1 MSARVLIVEDEPI
14 IALDLEAILR
24 DAGFRIAGVV
34 GTVARALQV
43 LQTRSCDVAV
53 LDRNVR
59 GESIEGVASFLDER
73 GIPFVYVSGYGREV
87 LSAEDNRAPLLTKPI
102 DPSELVET
110 VNKVLSA
117 AEGDAAAPRGSDQS
131 GE

>member
-24 DAGFRIAGVV
+24 DAGFRIAGVA
-34 GTVARALQV
+34 GSVARALHV
-43 LQTRSCDVAV
+43 LQTRPCDVAV

-59 GESIEGVASFLDER
+59 GESVQGVTSILDAR
-73 GIPFVYVSGYGREV
+73 GIPFVYVSGYGREA

-110 VNKVLSA
+110 VNKLLSA
-117 AEGDAAAPRGSDQS
+117 AEGDAAGPPGSDQS